1 MDKDKRYWKY
11 GLLIYIVA
19 NYVGYLG
26 DYLKL
31 IVYVLLILTLLMY
44 LMNLVKNGTLSIT
57 ASVPIKDESRTLG
70 IITITSIIIGVI
82 DLAVELYIKMFYSK
96 YEVLFQNR
104 TIDTIEKVYALLI
117 VVLFFLFAYKQAD
130 ENRKYIV
137 LKAIKFMLIVSII
150 ASIMFLLAHY
160 IR

>member
-117 VVLFFLFAYKQAD
+117 VVLFFF
-130 ENRKYIV
+130 IC
-137 LKAIKFMLIVSII
+137 I
-150 ASIMFLLAHY
+150 
-160 IR
+160 